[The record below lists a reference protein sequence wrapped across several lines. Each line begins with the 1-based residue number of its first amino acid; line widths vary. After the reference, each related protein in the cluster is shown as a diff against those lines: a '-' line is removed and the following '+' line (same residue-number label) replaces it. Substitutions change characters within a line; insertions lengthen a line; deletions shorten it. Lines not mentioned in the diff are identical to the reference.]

1 MRGYRPLNYYREL
14 KKLYNVQLLSSSV
27 DSHQI
32 IQSSDAVVTIVGTTA
47 WESILYEKPV
57 VAVGP
62 LAYSFFDLIY
72 NCRNVRDL
80 PRLLS
85 EAIRGFR
92 PDRDLL
98 LKFVWA
104 MLESAN
110 HGEWHDPLATP
121 SVLEQTNID
130 SIASCIVKEIEAGKD
145 REVAALLPV

>member
-1 MRGYRPLNYYREL
+1 M
-14 KKLYNVQLLSSSV
+14 S
-27 DSHQI
+27 
-32 IQSSDAVVTIVGTTA
+32 
-47 WESILYEKPV
+47 
-57 VAVGP
+57 
-62 LAYSFFDLIY
+62 
-72 NCRNVRDL
+72 DL

-85 EAIRGFR
+85 DAIRGFR

-110 HGEWHDPLATP
+110 HGEWHNPLATP

-130 SIASCIVKEIEAGKD
+130 SIARAIVREIEAGKD